1 MRAHASPQGVGI
13 SSCKSTQDSG
23 GSPNQN
29 GSVRKH
35 PESYATVLD
44 P

>member
-1 MRAHASPQGVGI
+1 MRAHASPQDVRI
-13 SSCKSTQDSG
+13 SSCKSAQDSG

-35 PESYATVLD
+35 LKSYVTALD